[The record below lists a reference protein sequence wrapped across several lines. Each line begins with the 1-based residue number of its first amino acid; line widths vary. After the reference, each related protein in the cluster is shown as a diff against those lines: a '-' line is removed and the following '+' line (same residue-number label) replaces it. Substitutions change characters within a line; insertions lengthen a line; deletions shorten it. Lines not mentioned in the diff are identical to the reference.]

1 MRKKINI
8 LFILLALFIPVV
20 ANAEATITNG
30 SAKTEAGKTSWDL
43 LIKGEAEIPSGSV
56 LTLSSSTSNGMV
68 TCKIDYKNGISSV
81 GVLAETLKVPGEGA
95 AVATLTCSTTSS
107 ANEKGKVSINGSLK
121 IEGKSET
128 VIQREMDYTVQA
140 ARQKS
145 SDSKLKS
152 ITSSQGTISPEF
164 SDKTFD
170 YTVYNIKDTINSIRI
185 GFTCDHCTTTIKLEN
200 TKNVVANYDAS
211 SYYNI
216 KELDKG
222 NNVVELNVV
231 SEDGKKNDTYKITI
245 IKGETEYDSAKVTN
259 ITIGDSKFNQDFKED
274 VYEGY
279 TVTVPYDVK
288 DISKVATIVL
298 KDPEAKYEF
307 KNGDNLQVGTNEVE
321 LVVTSV
327 LEDNTQTYKITVI
340 RLNSENIKLISY
352 KNGEIKFTDADKNEQ
367 TLSEEEFEKQYPTVW
382 KDIKDGK
389 YKFDENGNLIED
401 KTEKK
406 SNKKTLIIILVLVI
420 GILVIGIS
428 GYFIFRKKDPEKEK
442 EKIKKKAMKKAR
454 KDELK
459 KLEEEYYKEYYGE
472 DYEDEEAEDESDLEE
487 SEETDEAEEIEEEKP
502 SRSKKKKEESLLED
516 DYIFEQSLIEEEN
529 ESDEDSD
536 AKKKKKEEVVDVDT
550 ALEDLMNTKT
560 YDFSDEFEDIDK

>member
-20 ANAEATITNG
+20 ANAGTIETG
-30 SAKTEAGKTSWDL
+30 SAKTQEGSTTWPVIYKGDKIIANDYFLLEAYGND
-43 LIKGEAEIPSGSV
+43 
-56 LTLSSSTSNGMV
+56 NGMV
-68 TCKIDYKNGISSV
+68 TCSISYVSPFGKNGAAVSDTEVSSS
-81 GVLAETLKVPGEGA
+81 GLE
-95 AVATLTCSTTSS
+95 VATLTCITNSSENQNGNVGVKGTLNRSTGVKEDLNMS
-107 ANEKGKVSINGSLK
+107 AKK
-121 IEGKSET
+121 
-128 VIQREMDYTVQA
+128 YTVNA
-140 ARQKS
+140 ARKKS

-152 ITSSQGTISPEF
+152 LSTSQGTISPEF

-185 GFTCDHCTTTIKLEN
+185 NFTCDHCDTSIKLEDAN
-200 TKNVVANYDAS
+200 VSANKNS
-211 SYYNI
+211 SGYELKNI
-216 KELDKG
+216 PKG
-222 NNVVELNVV
+222 NCEVSLTVV
-231 SEDGKKNDTYKITI
+231 SEDGKNNDTYKITI

-259 ITIGDSKFNQDFKED
+259 ITIGDSKINPDFKED

-279 TVTVPYDVK
+279 TITVPYDVK

-307 KNGDNLQVGTNEVE
+307 KNGDNLQVGSNEVE

-352 KNGEIKFTDADKNEQ
+352 KNGEIKFNDADKNEQ
-367 TLSEEEFEKQYPTVW
+367 ILSEEEFEKQYPTVW

-420 GILVIGIS
+420 GILVIGVS

-472 DYEDEEAEDESDLEE
+472 DYEDEEAEDESNLEE
-487 SEETDEAEEIEEEKP
+487 SEETDEVEEAKEDKT

-536 AKKKKKEEVVDVDT
+536 SKKKKKEEVVDVDT

>member
-20 ANAEATITNG
+20 ANAASIDIG
-30 SAKTEAGKTSWDL
+30 SAKNEDGKATWSV
-43 LIKGEAEIPSGSV
+43 IYKGDK
-56 LTLSSSTSNGMV
+56 LSTGDVFNLNAYSNDNGMV
-68 TCKIDYKNGISSV
+68 TCSVSMTSPVSSTGAV
-81 GVLAETLKVPGEGA
+81 ASDTEVPSSGLTIGTLKCE
-95 AVATLTCSTTSS
+95 TTSTE
-107 ANEKGKVSINGSLK
+107 NQKGSIGVKGTLK
-121 IEGKSET
+121 TATGTIDLNMNPKT
-128 VIQREMDYTVQA
+128 YTVNA

-152 ITSSQGTISPEF
+152 LTSSQGTISPGF

-185 GFTCDHCTTTIKLEN
+185 NYTCDHCDTSIKLEDAN
-200 TKNVVANYDAS
+200 VSANKNS
-211 SYYNI
+211 SGYELKNI
-216 KELDKG
+216 PKG
-222 NNVVELNVV
+222 NCEVSLTVV
-231 SEDGKKNDTYKITI
+231 SEDGKNNDTYKITI

-307 KNGDNLQVGTNEVE
+307 KNGDNLQVGSNEVE

-420 GILVIGIS
+420 GIIVIGIS

-472 DYEDEEAEDESDLEE
+472 DFEDEETEDESDLEE
-487 SEETDEAEEIEEEKP
+487 SEENDDTEEVEEDKP
-502 SRSKKKKEESLLED
+502 SRSQKKKEESLLED
-516 DYIFEQSLIEEEN
+516 DYIFEQSLIEDEN

-536 AKKKKKEEVVDVDT
+536 SKKKEEVVDVDT